1 MKDEGWPTVWRIP
14 RHEGTHVGSATDP
27 LFTTYERPEE
37 KEDGVRGMR
46 RSACGVDGLCNS
58 SSSAGSPSGYD
69 CSVNTSS
76 VYLKRSSH
84 VRPSAAPRRQMVG
97 GAGTQRGVGCVSC
110 GPVGSDVAVHPSP
123 FTPVTLHPCNP
134 SPLHPFTLHP
144 SSFTLHPA
152 PCTLHPARS
161 DMGAHSSSLRKG
173 GNAKISSSPGT
184 IHTPQTISEAKRGKM
199 WTMRSQ

>member
-144 SSFTLHPA
+144 SPFTLHPA
-152 PCTLHPARS
+152 PCTLHALIWARTRARLERAATQRS
-161 DMGAHSSSLRKG
+161 RAAQGLSTHPRRS
-173 GNAKISSSPGT
+173 
-184 IHTPQTISEAKRGKM
+184 AKRNAARCG
-199 WTMRSQ
+199 R